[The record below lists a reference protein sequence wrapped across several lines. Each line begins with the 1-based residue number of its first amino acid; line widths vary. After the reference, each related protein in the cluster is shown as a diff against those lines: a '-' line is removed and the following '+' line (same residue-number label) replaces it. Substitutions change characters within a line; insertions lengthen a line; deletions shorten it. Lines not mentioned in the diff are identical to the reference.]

1 MMSAVIDIVIM
12 VLLVGTLTYA
22 VILDRRMRKLM
33 ATLRDMEPMV
43 TAFSNA
49 VDQTTRSVED
59 MRDLSEAA
67 RHAVAAAQEV
77 PKSTPKTIRTS
88 TLTDQTPAQ
97 QRAARLRA
105 NEPVQW
111 QTPVPGKSEL
121 VRTFFDITKER
132 KK

>member
-1 MMSAVIDIVIM
+1 MTSAVIDIVIM
-12 VLLVGTLTYA
+12 ALLVGTLTYA
-22 VILDRRMRKLM
+22 VVLDRRMRKLM

-43 TAFSNA
+43 SAFSNA
-49 VDQTTRSVED
+49 VDRTTRSVED

-67 RHAVAAAQEV
+67 RQAVAAAQGV
-77 PKSTPKTIRTS
+77 PQTVRTAAS
-88 TLTDQTPAQ
+88 AELTPAQ

-105 NEPVQW
+105 NDPVQW

>member
-59 MRDLSEAA
+59 MRDLSEA
-67 RHAVAAAQEV
+67 
-77 PKSTPKTIRTS
+77 
-88 TLTDQTPAQ
+88 
-97 QRAARLRA
+97 
-105 NEPVQW
+105 
-111 QTPVPGKSEL
+111 
-121 VRTFFDITKER
+121 
-132 KK
+132 